1 MHLRGKEDIKMTGRI
16 AVFCAVSSVAA
27 GVIFALIGG
36 WDLALEALAIIM
48 LLDYGHRAGGG
59 RGIS

>member
-1 MHLRGKEDIKMTGRI
+1 MTGRI
-16 AVFCAVSSVAA
+16 AVFCAVSGVAA

-48 LLDYGHRAGGG
+48 LLDYGHRVGGG

>member
-1 MHLRGKEDIKMTGRI
+1 MTGRI

>member
-1 MHLRGKEDIKMTGRI
+1 MHLRGKEDIEMTGRI
-16 AVFCAVSSVAA
+16 AVFCAVSGVAA

-48 LLDYGHRAGGG
+48 LLDYSPA
-59 RGIS
+59 